1 MIRDHN
7 IKQAQQECDACNL
20 SYLLTMNWTKLL
32 NLIKSDK
39 GDKKYFKP
47 KTDYDL
53 FKWNETHFDG

>member
-7 IKQAQQECDACNL
+7 IKQAQQECEACNL
-20 SYLLTMNWTKLL
+20 SYLPTMNWTKLL

-39 GDKKYFKP
+39 GDKTYFKP

-53 FKWNETHFDG
+53 FEMEQKSF